1 MCVCVC
7 VCVCVCDG
15 VCVCV
20 CVCVHAQVYVC
31 VYISIWNGEGE
42 GVMLDDKCC
51 ALRPYIIII
60 ISQRLISSLARQCDS
75 LAACWLSS
83 ETATKCQLKQP
94 NVQTTKCAHKLNC
107 SVCCWE
113 ILLCQ

>member
-1 MCVCVC
+1 MF
-7 VCVCVCDG
+7 
-15 VCVCV
+15 
-20 CVCVHAQVYVC
+20 
-31 VYISIWNGEGE
+31 
-42 GVMLDDKCC
+42 DDKFC

-94 NVQTTKCAHKLNC
+94 SVQITKCAHRLNC
-107 SVCCWE
+107 
-113 ILLCQ
+113 